1 MRYDQ
6 KIALAITLIIITLI
20 IILPLIFS
28 IDVFRFLGVLGFFC
42 ALILPL
48 YIQHRIESNRQNS
61 DYLWDIG
68 AVLKELIDDI
78 DEVIEQIDSGIEELG
93 YYIQIIKD
101 LETEEKNRDIALK
114 KKEIRGLEDAD
125 ELLQEYIKEQKMYGD
140 YSSYKSYRSDI
151 KKMKKM
157 SHKLTTIKYNM
168 DNLYR
173 NRGLYHGVLIPYP

>member
-20 IILPLIFS
+20 IMLPLIFG

-68 AVLKELIDDI
+68 AALKALIDDI
-78 DEVIEQIDSGIEELG
+78 HEVIEQIDSSIEELG
-93 YYIQIIKD
+93 AYIQDIKD
-101 LETEEKNRDIALK
+101 WEKEENNRNLASY

-125 ELLQEYIKEQKMYGD
+125 ELLREYIKVQKFDSILPG
-140 YSSYKSYRSDI
+140 YRSGI
-151 KKMKKM
+151 KNMKKM
-157 SHKLTTIKYNM
+157 SHKLTTIKYDM
-168 DNLYR
+168 DSLYR